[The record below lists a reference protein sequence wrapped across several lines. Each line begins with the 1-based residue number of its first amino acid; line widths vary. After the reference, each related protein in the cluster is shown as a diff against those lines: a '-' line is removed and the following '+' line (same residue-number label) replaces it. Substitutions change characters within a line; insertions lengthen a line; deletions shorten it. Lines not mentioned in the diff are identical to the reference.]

1 MKRAS
6 SREQLFVRDA
16 NPIGSDTI
24 CSLWLKFSLA
34 TFTPPN
40 LTNRTCI
47 PPQKNRPS
55 ERRSKCE
62 IKVTVRFSIP
72 QM

>member
-1 MKRAS
+1 M
-6 SREQLFVRDA
+6 RDA

-24 CSLWLKFSLA
+24 CSLCLKFSLG

-47 PPQKNRPS
+47 PAQKNRPS
-55 ERRSKCE
+55 ERRSKCD
-62 IKVTVRFSIP
+62 IKVTIALLATADVGEVGA
-72 QM
+72 

>member
-6 SREQLFVRDA
+6 SREQPFVRDA
-16 NPIGSDTI
+16 NPIGSNTI
-24 CSLWLKFSLA
+24 CSLSLKFSLA
-34 TFTPPN
+34 TLTPPN

-47 PPQKNRPS
+47 PPKKNRPS